1 MPTYE
6 YECLKC
12 GHKFDAFQKMSDAH
26 LDKCP
31 KCAALVRRL
40 ISGGSGLIF
49 KGSGFYATDYKKSSA
64 ASKAKADAHGSS
76 SCSCCPKQKSG
87 ECKPEKTRDQRP
99 ETGGQPAKP

>member
-6 YECLKC
+6 YECSKC
-12 GHKFDAFQKMSDAH
+12 GHKFDAFQKMSDQA

-31 KCAALVRRL
+31 KCQAKVRRL
-40 ISGGSGLIF
+40 ISGGTGLIF

-64 ASKAKADAHGSS
+64 ATKADKADAHSSS

-87 ECKPEKTRDQRP
+87 ECKPEKTND
-99 ETGGQPAKP
+99 K